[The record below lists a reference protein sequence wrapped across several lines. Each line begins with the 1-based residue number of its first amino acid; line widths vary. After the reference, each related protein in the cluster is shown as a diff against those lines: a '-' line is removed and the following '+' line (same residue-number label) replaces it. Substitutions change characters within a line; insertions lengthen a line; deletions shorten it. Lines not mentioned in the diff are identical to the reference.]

1 MKTFDASEF
10 IEHIDEVL
18 RMVEEEGETIE
29 ISKHGEVIAYLVP
42 AAGPQSLA
50 KPTERDVW
58 ADLEHQAAK
67 IGARW
72 SAEVN
77 AVDAGRDVRRDL

>member
-1 MKTFDASEF
+1 MKTFDTGELLM
-10 IEHIDEVL
+10 HIDEVL

-50 KPTERDVW
+50 KPTKRDVW
-58 ADLEHQAAK
+58 ADLERLAAE
-67 IGARW
+67 ISAHW
-72 SAEVN
+72 PAEVN
-77 AVDAGRDVRRDL
+77 AVYAVRDVRRDL

>member
-29 ISKHGEVIAYLVP
+29 ITNHGEVIAHLAP
-42 AAGPQSLA
+42 ATGPQSLA
-50 KPTERDVW
+50 KPTKRDVW
-58 ADLEHQAAK
+58 ADLERLAAQ
-67 IGARW
+67 ISAHW
-72 SAEVN
+72 PAEVS
-77 AVDAGRDVRRDL
+77 AVDAVRDVRRDL